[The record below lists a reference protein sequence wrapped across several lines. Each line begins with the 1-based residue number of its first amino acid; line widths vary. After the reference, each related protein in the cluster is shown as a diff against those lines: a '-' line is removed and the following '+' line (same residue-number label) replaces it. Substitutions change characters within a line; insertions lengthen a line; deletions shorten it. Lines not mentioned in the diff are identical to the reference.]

1 MLQRSS
7 ILRRELL
14 PFALA
19 FAGLVGAT
27 LAIDAALHLAGLV
40 WIGRYLGIV
49 GTALI
54 LGSFGYA
61 AAKRK
66 WIKPFNPAVRL
77 KKHERM
83 SWIGALLILV
93 HAGVHFEAVL
103 AWLAVIAMLVN
114 VGSGLTGKYLLQRA
128 RMRMGATRTRLAS
141 EGLVPEDI
149 EARLYWDSLTYN
161 VIKQWRTVH
170 VPITL
175 AFGVLALAHI
185 IAIALFWG
193 WH

>member
-1 MLQRSS
+1 MTARNSLF
-7 ILRRELL
+7 RRDVL

-19 FAGLVGAT
+19 L
-27 LAIDAALHLAGLV
+27 AALAGAALALDAVLHFAGLV

-49 GTALI
+49 GTLLI

-61 AAKRK
+61 LAKRR

-77 KKHERM
+77 KRHERM
-83 SWIGALLILV
+83 AWTGSLLILV
-93 HAGVHFEAVL
+93 HAGVHFNAWL
-103 AWLAVIAMLVN
+103 GWLAVVAMLIN
-114 VGSGLTGKYLLQRA
+114 IASGLTGKYLLQRA
-128 RMRMGATRTRLAS
+128 RQRLAANRKAAAAV
-141 EGLVPEDI
+141 LPAADV
-149 EARLYWDSLTYN
+149 EAKLYWDSLTYD

-175 AFGVLALAHI
+175 AFAVAALAHI